1 MEINS
6 SKEKNLLFEVQL
18 SGISPNDLFG
28 HFRIV
33 IDGIEYGFPAKI
45 SESAISVD
53 IPRLKNIITR
63 PLREGETFKA
73 KLELVG
79 NENHIPCWNGDVTIK
94 SSVMVEAKL
103 VDKEITKKPMVKLVE
118 HKKSEPIKQK
128 KVIQEYKPVVKK
140 KNIKITKEHLRK
152 YMEQHGTKNKLIQN
166 VMLEQIIQKVGD
178 DPKKIFESLYK
189 YYRKE
194 EN

>member
-1 MEINS
+1 M
-6 SKEKNLLFEVQL
+6 
-18 SGISPNDLFG
+18 
-28 HFRIV
+28 